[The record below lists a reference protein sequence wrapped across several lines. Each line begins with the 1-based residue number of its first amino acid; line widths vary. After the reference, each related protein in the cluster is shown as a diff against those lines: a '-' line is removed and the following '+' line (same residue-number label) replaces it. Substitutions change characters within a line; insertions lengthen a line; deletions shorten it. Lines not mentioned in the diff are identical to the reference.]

1 MLKENPTVSAAVDIM
16 KSMEQ
21 DFHRE
26 VVFLTRTPIRDGLS
40 STLLKLEVSL
50 GVSPSATVQFKLVPR
65 T

>member
-50 GVSPSATVQFKLVPR
+50 GVSPSATV
-65 T
+65 